1 MKLRLFCFLSALFVV
16 AGLLLPSGVYAADV
30 PTSAPT
36 VTVDDTTATESCNNS
51 TETTTSTAV
60 AVDATAIPT
69 DSDEPGKSNQC
80 EDGNDDSN
88 YSGVSWN
95 S

>member
-1 MKLRLFCFLSALFVV
+1 MKIRLFCFLSALFVV
-16 AGLLLPSGVYAADV
+16 AGLLLPSGVYAADA

-36 VTVDDTTATESCNNS
+36 VTVADATTTDACDTS
-51 TETTTSTAV
+51 TQSSTSTAV
-60 AVDATAIPT
+60 AVDATATST
-69 DSDEPGKSNQC
+69 DGDEPAKSDQC
-80 EDGNDDSN
+80 EDGNDNSN

>member
-16 AGLLLPSGVYAADV
+16 AGLLLPSGVYAADA

-36 VTVDDTTATESCNNS
+36 VTVDDTTTTESCTN
-51 TETTTSTAV
+51 TQTTASTAV
-60 AVDATAIPT
+60 AVDATATST
-69 DSDEPGKSNQC
+69 DGDEPVKSDQC
-80 EDGNDDSN
+80 DDGNNDSN
-88 YSGVSWN
+88 YSCVSWN

>member
-16 AGLLLPSGVYAADV
+16 AGLLLPSGVYAADA

-36 VTVDDTTATESCNNS
+36 VTVDDTTTTESCTN
-51 TETTTSTAV
+51 TQTTARTAV
-60 AVDATAIPT
+60 AVDATATST
-69 DSDEPGKSNQC
+69 DGDEPVKSDQC
-80 EDGNDDSN
+80 DDGNNDSN

>member
-16 AGLLLPSGVYAADV
+16 AGLLLPSGVYAADAQ
-30 PTSAPT
+30 TSAPT
-36 VTVDDTTATESCNNS
+36 VTVDDTTSTDSCNNS
-51 TETTTSTAV
+51 TATTASTAV
-60 AVDATAIPT
+60 AVDATPT
-69 DSDEPGKSNQC
+69 TTDGDEPGTSNQC
-80 EDGNDDSN
+80 DDGNNDSN